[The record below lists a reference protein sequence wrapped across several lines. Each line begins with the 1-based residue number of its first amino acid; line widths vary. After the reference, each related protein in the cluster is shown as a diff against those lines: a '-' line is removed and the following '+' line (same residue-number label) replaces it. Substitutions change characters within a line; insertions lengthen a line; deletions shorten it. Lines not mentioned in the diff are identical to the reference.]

1 MAIWGYLVVGL
12 LAVVFSSV
20 SSVPRETL
28 LNYVL
33 LGMVVFITAFSIA
46 VLAIYRAER
55 SERMTLV
62 DRLRLMGELPR
73 REIMRLAASQG
84 ITVVFA
90 IRMTQFLGEPVSSYP
105 WQKPWAVCGVMG
117 AIYLLGRV
125 SLQKLIRNYDE
136 FASYFNVIRTA
147 DRVLLIA
154 LSLAGL
160 VLAGIY
166 AAGMFRPVL
175 APVVLYFAIV
185 AGLLAQPLLMLLRGG
200 RRQAE
205 ER

>member
-1 MAIWGYLVVGL
+1 
-12 LAVVFSSV
+12 
-20 SSVPRETL
+20 
-28 LNYVL
+28 
-33 LGMVVFITAFSIA
+33 
-46 VLAIYRAER
+46 
-55 SERMTLV
+55 
-62 DRLRLMGELPR
+62 
-73 REIMRLAASQG
+73 
-84 ITVVFA
+84 
-90 IRMTQFLGEPVSSYP
+90 
-105 WQKPWAVCGVMG
+105 MG

-166 AAGMFRPVL
+166 AAGAFRPVL